1 MAEQQNIAGAAGENV
16 EVIAQQL
23 EEVVLGEDGQPLSK
37 KALKKLEKE
46 REKEKKKQERL
57 AREAEERAARAA
69 ADVDYAESNYGK
81 APTNMS
87 RVKTDKQWTE
97 VRAISEAMVGQVV
110 HVQARVQTSRATGNK
125 MCFLVLREATAT
137 VQALVQVNSDTVS
150 KQMVKFASGIPS
162 ESIVDITAAVVR
174 PNEPVKSCSVGDV
187 ELHVSALF
195 VISE

>member
-16 EVIAQQL
+16 EEIAQQL

-69 ADVDYAESNYGK
+69 ADVDYAESSYGK

-110 HVQARVQTSRATGNK
+110 H
-125 MCFLVLREATAT
+125 
-137 VQALVQVNSDTVS
+137 
-150 KQMVKFASGIPS
+150 
-162 ESIVDITAAVVR
+162 
-174 PNEPVKSCSVGDV
+174 
-187 ELHVSALF
+187 
-195 VISE
+195 